1 MTRRGTARNKPRV
14 REIRNICLYCG
25 AAEGDDPRYK
35 AAAETFG
42 RVLASAGVG
51 LVYGGA
57 ECGLMGV
64 AARAALAAGGRVIG
78 VLPDFFNDREVAAR
92 GLSELIVVRDMHA
105 RKMMM
110 FDRADAFVALPG
122 GVGTLEEL
130 AEQLTWIQLG
140 RHDKPLVIADIGGFW
155 RPLLT
160 LLAHMRNADFIRA
173 PYEVRYM
180 VAERV
185 EDILP
190 MIFAAARRTGDAV
203 GPDGMAQFRAS
214 AEFERGDGKD

>member
-1 MTRRGTARNKPRV
+1 M
-14 REIRNICLYCG
+14 REIRNICVYCG
-25 AAEGDDPRYK
+25 AAEGHDPSYL
-35 AAAETFG
+35 AAAGAFG
-42 RVLASAGVG
+42 RILAEAGVG

-57 ECGLMGV
+57 ECGLMGA

-78 VLPDFFNDREVAAR
+78 VLPDFFNDREIAAR
-92 GLSELIVVRDMHA
+92 GLSELVVVPDMHA
-105 RKMMM
+105 RKMTM

-140 RHDKPLVIADIGGFW
+140 RHDKPLVIANIGGFW

-160 LLAHMRNADFIRA
+160 LLGHMREAEFIRA
-173 PYEVRYM
+173 PYEVRYL

-190 MIFAAARRTGDAV
+190 MILAAAARRGETRGS
-203 GPDGMAQFRAS
+203 DGMAIFRAS
-214 AEFERGDGKD
+214 AEFERGDSVD

>member
-1 MTRRGTARNKPRV
+1 M

-25 AAEGDDPRYK
+25 ASSGDDPQFS
-35 AAAETFG
+35 AAAEAFG
-42 RVLASAGVG
+42 RAVAVSGLG

-57 ECGLMGV
+57 SCGLMGA
-64 AARAALAAGGRVIG
+64 AARAALEAGGRVIG
-78 VLPDFFNDREVAAR
+78 IIPDFFDSREIAAQ
-92 GLSELIVVRDMHA
+92 GLTELVVTRDMHE
-105 RKMMM
+105 RKMLM
-110 FDRADAFVALPG
+110 FERADAFVALPG

-155 RPLLT
+155 RPLLD
-160 LLAHMRNADFIRA
+160 LMAHMRDAAFIRA
-173 PYEVRYM
+173 PWEVNYM

-190 MIFAAARRTGDAV
+190 MILDAGRLAPGV
-203 GPDGMAQFRAS
+203 ADMKVI
-214 AEFERGDGKD
+214 ERM